1 MSNTRELSFSVSD
14 LSPESVA
21 TIRKNLDA
29 LKEYLSK
36 GQVASIRIG
45 KGKEIPLPESLI
57 NLFSQA
63 LTKAA
68 AGKKVVIVEEDDEV
82 SPEKAAEFLH
92 VSRPFLV
99 KQLDAGEIPFHMVG
113 THRRILMSDI
123 IEYKR
128 KRKER
133 TQEILQQMREE
144 AEELG
149 LYE

>member
-1 MSNTRELSFSVSD
+1 MSDAQELIFSVSD

-21 TIRKNLDA
+21 LIRKNLDA
-29 LKEYLSK
+29 LKEYLAQ
-36 GQVASIRIG
+36 GQSPSLKVGR
-45 KGKEIPLPESLI
+45 GKEIPLPESLI

-68 AGKKVVIVEEDDEV
+68 AGKKIIIVEEDDEV

-92 VSRPFLV
+92 ISRPFLV
-99 KQLDAGEIPFHMVG
+99 KRLDAGEIPFYWVG
-113 THRRILMSDI
+113 THRRILMSDL
-123 IEYKR
+123 IEYKQ

-133 TQEILQQMREE
+133 SREILQQMREE
-144 AEELG
+144 AEEMG

>member
-1 MSNTRELSFSVSD
+1 MSNTRELSFSLRD
-14 LSPESVA
+14 LPPESVA

-29 LKEYLSK
+29 LKDYLSK
-36 GQVASIRIG
+36 GQIVSIRVG
-45 KGKEIPLPESLI
+45 KGKDIPLPESLI
-57 NLFSQA
+57 NLLSQA

-68 AGKKVVIVEEDDEV
+68 VGKKVVIVEEDDEV

-99 KQLDAGEIPFHMVG
+99 RLLGAGEIPFHMVG
-113 THRRILMSDI
+113 AHRRILMSDV

-128 KRKER
+128 RRKER
-133 TQEILQQMREE
+133 TQEILRQMREE

>member
-21 TIRKNLDA
+21 TIRRNLEA

-36 GQVASIRIG
+36 GQVASIRVG

-57 NLFSQA
+57 NLLSQA
-63 LTKAA
+63 LTKAV

-123 IEYKR
+123 MEYKR

-133 TQEILQQMREE
+133 TQEILRQMREE
-144 AEELG
+144 AEDLG

>member
-21 TIRKNLDA
+21 TIRRNLEA

-36 GQVASIRIG
+36 GQVASIRVG

-57 NLFSQA
+57 NLLSQA
-63 LTKAA
+63 LTKAV

-123 IEYKR
+123 MEYKR

-133 TQEILQQMREE
+133 TREILQQMREE

>member
-1 MSNTRELSFSVSD
+1 MSNTGELSFSVSD

-36 GQVASIRIG
+36 GQVASIRVG

-57 NLFSQA
+57 DLFSQA

-133 TQEILQQMREE
+133 TREILRQMREE

>member
-36 GQVASIRIG
+36 GQVASIRVG

-133 TQEILQQMREE
+133 TREILQQMREE

>member
-36 GQVASIRIG
+36 GQVASIRVG

>member
-1 MSNTRELSFSVSD
+1 MSKTRELSFSVSD

-21 TIRKNLDA
+21 TIRKNLNA

-36 GQVASIRIG
+36 GETATIRVG

-57 NLFSQA
+57 NLFFQA
-63 LTKAA
+63 LTKAV

-133 TQEILQQMREE
+133 TREILRQMREE

>member
-1 MSNTRELSFSVSD
+1 MSKTRELSFSVSD

-21 TIRKNLDA
+21 VIRKNLDA
-29 LKEYLSK
+29 LKEYLAK
-36 GQVASIRIG
+36 GQVASIRVG

-133 TQEILQQMREE
+133 TREILQ
-144 AEELG
+144 
-149 LYE
+149 

>member
-1 MSNTRELSFSVSD
+1 MSNTWELSFSVSD

-21 TIRKNLDA
+21 MIRKNLDA

-36 GQVASIRIG
+36 GQVASIRVG

-63 LTKAA
+63 LSKVA

-133 TQEILQQMREE
+133 TQELLRQMREE

>member
-21 TIRKNLDA
+21 TIRKNLDT

-36 GQVASIRIG
+36 GQVASIRVG

>member
-1 MSNTRELSFSVSD
+1 M
-14 LSPESVA
+14 
-21 TIRKNLDA
+21 
-29 LKEYLSK
+29 
-36 GQVASIRIG
+36 
-45 KGKEIPLPESLI
+45 
-57 NLFSQA
+57 
-63 LTKAA
+63 
-68 AGKKVVIVEEDDEV
+68 IVEEDNEV

>member
-1 MSNTRELSFSVSD
+1 MSNTQELSFSVSD

-36 GQVASIRIG
+36 GQVASIRVG

-133 TQEILQQMREE
+133 TREILQQMREE

>member
-1 MSNTRELSFSVSD
+1 MSKTQELSFSVSD

-68 AGKKVVIVEEDDEV
+68 AGKKVVLVEEDDEV

-99 KQLDAGEIPFHMVG
+99 KQLDAGEIPFHLVG

-133 TQEILQQMREE
+133 TREILQQMRED

>member
-36 GQVASIRIG
+36 GQIASIRIG

>member
-1 MSNTRELSFSVSD
+1 MSNTGELSFSVSD

-21 TIRKNLDA
+21 TIRKNLDV

-36 GQVASIRIG
+36 GQVASIRVG

-57 NLFSQA
+57 DLFSQA

-123 IEYKR
+123 IDYKR

-133 TQEILQQMREE
+133 TRDILQQMREE

>member
-1 MSNTRELSFSVSD
+1 MSNTGELSFSVSD

-36 GQVASIRIG
+36 GQVASIRVG

-57 NLFSQA
+57 DLFSQA

-92 VSRPFLV
+92 VSRHFLV

-133 TQEILQQMREE
+133 TREILQQMREE